1 MHQPG
6 KDAVPR
12 IVAVTVV
19 MLVIMVVVTSVIGVV
34 PVTAGL
40 ARPPHRRKF
49 HEAKDAPM
57 RDAATAWLVSSVIR
71 SALI

>member
-12 IVAVTVV
+12 IVAVIVV
-19 MLVIMVVVTSVIGVV
+19 MLVVLLVVMSVIAVV

-49 HEAKDAPM
+49 HGAKDAPI

>member
-6 KDAVPR
+6 KEAVPR
-12 IVAVTVV
+12 VIPVIVV
-19 MLVIMVVVTSVIGVV
+19 MLVVMSVIAVV